1 MKKLSFK
8 EYLESKTQLKQ
19 IAEETSALHVAEY
32 DVKKYCKLVVS
43 EHAKRLF
50 VPLKPKSR
58 ILIEWLYAN
67 TKVPTPVSIRLE
79 NVKSVDPEAEHET
92 PWKGE
97 RLLKWLIRNTIEH
110 E

>member
-1 MKKLSFK
+1 MNKLTFK
-8 EYLESKTQLKQ
+8 EYLDSKAQLKQ
-19 IAEETSALHVAEY
+19 IAEETSALHIAEY
-32 DVKKYCKLVVS
+32 HVNKYCKLVVS
-43 EHAKRLF
+43 EQAERLF

-67 TKVPTPVSIRLE
+67 TKAPTPLSIRLE
-79 NVKSVDPEAEHET
+79 NVNTIDPDAEHET

-97 RLLKWLIRNTIEH
+97 RLIKWLMRNTIEH